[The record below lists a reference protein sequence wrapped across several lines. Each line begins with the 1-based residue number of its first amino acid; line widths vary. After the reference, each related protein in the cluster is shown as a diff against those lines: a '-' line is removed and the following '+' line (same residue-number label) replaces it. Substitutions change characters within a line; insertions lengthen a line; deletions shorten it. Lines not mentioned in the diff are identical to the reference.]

1 MIESGTVGFPT
12 HHTADCGFLWSG
24 GVPLLG
30 PEEDGG
36 GGGGTGTESG
46 AGGVGGSGGFKGGV
60 GPGGGRVGIDEG
72 GTQRFGRGERLERFT
87 AYFPLSIIR
96 VEFIP
101 FETYI
106 AEKSCRLNFAG
117 VISDRKSGTAGL
129 GFILRDENGIFK
141 AGCAE
146 PLSNCDNIVTA
157 ELTALCHGLEVA
169 MNQGVEYLEIEGDCG
184 IVFEVLHYKIEVISP
199 GIEKI
204 ISRCLNFLEAF
215 RHAKITQVPV
225 PRNMAA
231 NKMASIGS
239 GEREAIYWSNT
250 PPPEISEIV
259 VADVIGRWVKWVL
272 MEFHDPPLAGN
283 MCTDRS

>member
-1 MIESGTVGFPT
+1 MSSPDESHPMFVTTNKDVLVYHVAWIPPT
-12 HHTADCGFLWSG
+12 DYSW
-24 GVPLLG
+24 
-30 PEEDGG
+30 
-36 GGGGTGTESG
+36 
-46 AGGVGGSGGFKGGV
+46 
-60 GPGGGRVGIDEG
+60 
-72 GTQRFGRGERLERFT
+72 
-87 AYFPLSIIR
+87 
-96 VEFIP
+96 
-101 FETYI
+101 
-106 AEKSCRLNFAG
+106 RLNFAG

-259 VADVIGRWVKWVL
+259 VADVIGRWVSVS
-272 MEFHDPPLAGN
+272 EV
-283 MCTDRS
+283 